1 MLHICLSAALYRP
14 VEVHQ
19 AIVENVTSI
28 NISADCTVPNG
39 VECGYV
45 HHVPDD
51 RLATIPEDDISLVR
65 GSRDK
70 IPTTDLSHRLSMI
83 HSVEDLSTNSTVI
96 YTENILNSK
105 SNNVIEESLTEKSVQ
120 TEPTIGCSEKKN
132 RRFKFCRSLID
143 FIDFSLIKNPLF
155 LLMAFSVMFMAA
167 GCPNAVYY
175 LPSFAN
181 SRGLDKS
188 ECSLLL
194 SISAVFD
201 LCGRLG
207 LGYIADLNLFSK
219 TKAYTVR

>member
-19 AIVENVTSI
+19 AIVENGMTI
-28 NISADCTVPNG
+28 NISTDCTVPNSID
-39 VECGYV
+39 CAHV
-45 HHVPDD
+45 HHTPDG
-51 RLATIPEDDISLVR
+51 RLATIPEDGISLVR

-70 IPTTDLSHRLSMI
+70 LSTTDLPQRLSMI

-105 SNNVIEESLTEKSVQ
+105 SNHVEGCLTEKSVQ
-120 TEPTIGCSEKKN
+120 TEPAIGYSEKKN
-132 RRFKFCRSLID
+132 RRFKFCSLLDYID
-143 FIDFSLIKNPLF
+143 LSLIKNPMF
-155 LLMAFSVMFMAA
+155 LLMATTVMFMAA
-167 GCPNAVYY
+167 GCPHLLYY
-175 LPSFAN
+175 LPSYAN
-181 SRGLDKS
+181 SRGLKKS

-207 LGYIADLNLFSK
+207 LGYIADFNLFSK
-219 TKAYTVR
+219 TKAYSVR